1 MGNNDTMAPPLTI
14 RNLTSV
20 PINLKIIERYNA
32 PKGEGA
38 LHEVSKFAG
47 NITSFTNNIT
57 ETIGVKLPT
66 GRSNKTIQEG
76 AQSFAHEEVDIR
88 VDPFTTN
95 RTDKKATERNNDE
108 ILRLT
113 FEAEGQRYRID
124 VPLPIRFTRELTSL
138 VHDPRFKFTAVF
150 VAKET
155 FLAIIS
161 SANLSEW
168 MREMADR
175 TPISALSIPGTHNSP
190 TYYKALPSVRCQ
202 AVSPREQLDNGVRFF
217 DIRVQPVNPGDS
229 NNDQLNLVHGV
240 FPISL
245 TGNKLFRDLERDV
258 IKFLDDHRSETV
270 IISLKREGTGDA
282 TDQQL
287 SKIIRDHYGKSD
299 RWWTDTRWPKLGE
312 ARGKIVLLRRYNLD
326 DSVRRE
332 HDGRGYGIEAENW
345 QDKATNDH
353 HGAVIVQDFYEVL
366 ETENIDLKI
375 KYSTEHLERAG
386 CCVCPDDE
394 HAPPPPMYLNFLS
407 ASNFWKVGCWP
418 EKIAAKLNPAIVNH
432 LAVKHIMGGN
442 GDWGTGVVICDWV
455 GDGGDWDLVRCIV
468 GMNAK
473 LMMRQRR

>member
-1 MGNNDTMAPPLTI
+1 MAPPLTI

-20 PINLKIIERYNA
+20 PIRLKLIERYTA
-32 PKGEGA
+32 PKGVGA
-38 LHEVSKFAG
+38 LHEVSRFAG

-66 GRSNKTIQEG
+66 GPSSKALQDN
-76 AQSFAHEEVDIR
+76 AQSFAHQEVDIGI
-88 VDPFTTN
+88 DPFTTN
-95 RTDKKATERNNDE
+95 HTDKQVTERGNDE

-124 VPLPIRFTRELTSL
+124 VPLPVRFTRELTPL
-138 VHDPRFKFTAVF
+138 VNDPRFHFTAVF
-150 VAKET
+150 VAQET
-155 FLAIIS
+155 FLSIIS

-190 TYYKALPSVRCQ
+190 TFYKALPSVRCQ

-217 DIRVQPVNPGDS
+217 DIRVQPVNPKDPG
-229 NNDQLNLVHGV
+229 NDGLNLVHSV

-245 TGNKLFRDLERDV
+245 TGNKSFRDLERDV
-258 IKFLDDHRSETV
+258 IRFLDDHRSETV

-287 SKIIRDHYGKSD
+287 SKIVRDHYGKSA
-299 RWWTDTRWPKLGE
+299 RWWTETHWPKLGE

-326 DSVRRE
+326 DDVRRE

-345 QDKATNDH
+345 ADKAVNDH
-353 HGAVIVQDFYEVL
+353 HGGVIVQDFYEVL
-366 ETENIDLKI
+366 ESENIDLKI
-375 KYSTEHLERAG
+375 KYATEHLERAG
-386 CCVCPDDE
+386 CATCSDDE
-394 HAPPPPMYLNFLS
+394 HAPPPPMHLNFLS

-418 EKIAAKLNPAIVNH
+418 GMFGIAKQCCAELTYDPREDCRQAKPSN
-432 LAVKHIMGGN
+432 
-442 GDWGTGVVICDWV
+442 
-455 GDGGDWDLVRCIV
+455 
-468 GMNAK
+468 
-473 LMMRQRR
+473 RQSSCCETHHGWRW

>member
-1 MGNNDTMAPPLTI
+1 MAPPLTV

-20 PINLKIIERYNA
+20 PLHLKVIERYNA
-32 PKGEGA
+32 PQDEGA
-38 LHEVSKFAG
+38 IHQAAKFAG
-47 NITSFTNNIT
+47 NITSFTNNFT
-57 ETIGVKLPT
+57 ETIGVKLPI
-66 GRSNKTIQEG
+66 GPSSKALADN

-95 RTDKKATERNNDE
+95 RTDKKASERSPNE

-124 VPLPIRFTRELTSL
+124 VPLPVRYTRELTPL
-138 VHDPRFKFTAVF
+138 VPNPRFHFTAVF
-150 VAKET
+150 VPNET
-155 FLAIIS
+155 FLSIIS
-161 SANLSEW
+161 SSNLSEW
-168 MREMADR
+168 MKEMADR

-190 TYYKALPSVRCQ
+190 TWHKALVSVRCQ

-217 DIRVQPVNPGDS
+217 DIRVQPEDQ
-229 NNDQLNLVHGV
+229 NDPKNDKLILVHSV

-245 TGNKLFRDLERDV
+245 TGNKYFRDLERDV
-258 IKFLDDHRSETV
+258 IRFLDDHRSETV

-287 SKIIRDHYGKSD
+287 SKIVRDHYGKSD
-299 RWWTDTRWPKLGE
+299 RWWTETRWPKLGE
-312 ARGKIVLLRRYNLD
+312 ARGKIVLLRRYALD
-326 DSVRRE
+326 DSVKHE
-332 HDGRGYGIEAENW
+332 HDNRGYGIEAENW
-345 QDKATNDH
+345 ADKATNDH
-353 HGAVIVQDFYEVL
+353 HGAVVVQDFYEVL
-366 ETENIDLKI
+366 DTENIDLKI
-375 KYSTEHLERAG
+375 KYATEHLERAG
-386 CCVCPDDE
+386 ASVCSDDE

-432 LAVKHIMGGN
+432 LAVKHIMSHT

-455 GDGGDWDLVRCIV
+455 GDQGDWDLVRCII